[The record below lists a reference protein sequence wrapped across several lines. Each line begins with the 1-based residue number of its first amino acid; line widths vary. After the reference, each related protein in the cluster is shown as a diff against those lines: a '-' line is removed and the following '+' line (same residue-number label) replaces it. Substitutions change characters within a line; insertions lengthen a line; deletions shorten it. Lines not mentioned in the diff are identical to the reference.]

1 MCVWDEHL
9 TTTIRREWRGRRM
22 LVAEVKIHLVSWWT
36 NYFLRFLSSSS
47 HMVSFLGK
55 FTLQDQREMT
65 HLPFE
70 LVEGLKRSQVFCI
83 FLKVQMSVLEFRHQE
98 NLLGGFPL
106 GSLDFSQD
114 PALRSWDLKTGSEAT
129 EGKKHRMPQP
139 LQAIARVKKTAS
151 LLSRGELACLRSEIL

>member
-70 LVEGLKRSQVFCI
+70 LVEGLKKESSFLHFPESTNECPWVWASGKPAGRFSSWLSWLLSGSCSQE
-83 FLKVQMSVLEFRHQE
+83 LRPENWFRGHRGKETQDAPASAGNSSSQE
-98 NLLGGFPL
+98 N
-106 GSLDFSQD
+106 SVSTQ
-114 PALRSWDLKTGSEAT
+114 
-129 EGKKHRMPQP
+129 
-139 LQAIARVKKTAS
+139 
-151 LLSRGELACLRSEIL
+151 